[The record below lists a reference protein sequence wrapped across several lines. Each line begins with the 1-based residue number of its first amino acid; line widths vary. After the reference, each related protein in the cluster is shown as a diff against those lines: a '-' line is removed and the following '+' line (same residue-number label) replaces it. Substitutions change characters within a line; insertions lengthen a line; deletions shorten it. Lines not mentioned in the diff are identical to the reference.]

1 MSYFNRSSSR
11 PSLLPLGS
19 IEFTFER
26 SSPKL
31 THRTTQITETK
42 VVQITETD
50 AAFGP
55 VRKTTWFTENE
66 ASIEET
72 FA

>member
-1 MSYFNRSSSR
+1 MSYFKPSSSR
-11 PSLLPLGS
+11 PSFLPLGS

-31 THRTTQITETK
+31 THRTTQITETR
-42 VVQITETD
+42 VVQITETG

-55 VRKTTWFTENE
+55 RKTTWFTENN